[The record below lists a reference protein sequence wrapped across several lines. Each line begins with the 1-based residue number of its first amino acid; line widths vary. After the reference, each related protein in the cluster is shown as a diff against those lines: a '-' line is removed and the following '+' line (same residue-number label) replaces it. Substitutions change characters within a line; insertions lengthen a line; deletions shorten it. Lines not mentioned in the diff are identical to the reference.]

1 MLHKPGTSLPLGPSP
16 FLTGAGPL
24 ASSHIDAGGRLRDAG
39 LTVKNK
45 VAPLSCVRRQTERQ
59 SGGEIHRWDLK
70 EQKVKKRQVV
80 SSHYV
85 L

>member
-24 ASSHIDAGGRLRDAG
+24 ASSDNDAGGRLRDAG
-39 LTVKNK
+39 LTVKK
-45 VAPLSCVRRQTERQ
+45 SGAIVVRPLTDREVVRWRNPLLGLE
-59 SGGEIHRWDLK
+59 GAKG
-70 EQKVKKRQVV
+70 KKRQVV